1 MPVQPSLPQP
11 GLFAQGVGEHFHVE
25 FRLRPAASA
34 ETGGRSNRTG
44 LIREA
49 IAEARRVATWLPGPN
64 VTWGFAPDLWRRL
77 QPEGIPSSAQAFAGL
92 IGKDDTSA
100 PATQYDI
107 WAWCSGRSS
116 DSVAATAAD
125 ITAALAPVADLTQ
138 QLGAFTA
145 ADSRDPTGFIDGT
158 ENPAPDEAYE
168 VALFPA
174 GTPGG
179 GGSVVLIQKWV
190 HDLAAFNRLT
200 QPEQEGVIG
209 RTKELSVQLP
219 AGVIPDSSHVSRNTV
234 TDDRGEE
241 RHIYRR
247 NTPFIEADST
257 GTLFIGATN
266 DPELMDTMLARMF
279 GTSGDDLIDDLIR
292 FSTPVTGSYYF
303 VPSMSAL
310 AAVFGSLSGDD

>member
-1 MPVQPSLPQP
+1 MQLPQP

-25 FRLRPAASA
+25 FRLRST
-34 ETGGRSNRTG
+34 TGDQPGGTE

-64 VTWGFAPDLWRRL
+64 VTWGFSPDLWRRL
-77 QPEGIPSSAQAFAGL
+77 HPEGLP
-92 IGKDDTSA
+92 TSA
-100 PATQYDI
+100 GAFSGVIGQAGRSARATQYDI

-116 DSVAATAAD
+116 DSVAATGAD
-125 ITAALAPVADLTQ
+125 IARALVPVADLTQ
-138 QLGAFTA
+138 QLAAFTA
-145 ADSRDPTGFIDGT
+145 PDSRDPTGFIDGT

-168 VALFPA
+168 VALFPT
-174 GTPGG
+174 GTPDA
-179 GGSVVLIQKWV
+179 GGSMVLVQKWI
-190 HDLAAFNRLT
+190 HDLVAFGNLT

-209 RTKELSVQLP
+209 RTRELSVQLP
-219 AGVIPDSSHVSRNTV
+219 AGVMPDSSHVSRNTV
-234 TDDRGEE
+234 TDSRGEE

-247 NTPFIEADST
+247 NTPFITADSA

-279 GTSGDDLIDDLIR
+279 GTSGDGLIDDLIR

-310 AAVFGSLSGDD
+310 TEAFGSLSDDS